1 MPEYSPAMDFIN
13 FISSQTTCTMRRVL
27 QLTASL
33 AIIFTIGCNRPE
45 KFEIRG
51 KITNAPGQMIYL
63 EELMVA
69 SVRPVDSA
77 KISSGGEFTLKQH
90 TGMPTFF
97 LLKLKENNFITLLID
112 SAEKITIEADAI
124 NFARDYKV
132 EGSPGSLLVQE
143 LNNKLN
149 TTKQKLDSIT
159 SLYTIYEGSP
169 EIEQLKKEWGE
180 SYQKIV
186 QEQVD
191 YSTNFVSEHPF
202 SMASVLALYQKFN
215 DENYVVRDLHALRV
229 AASALNSFYPNSEH
243 VKALYAN
250 TLQLIATER
259 AGKVRKIIEENAE
272 NSPDIV
278 LPDPDGKE
286 IALSSFRGKYVLVHF
301 WSALDENSR
310 IVNPVLAEIYSK
322 YKNRGFEIYQ
332 VSVDNDRNKWLEAI
346 EEDRLVWTNVGDM
359 KGSIQPV
366 MFYNIQSI
374 PYNYLLDK
382 EGVILA
388 KNLTGP
394 AIDKTLSSIFK

>member
-1 MPEYSPAMDFIN
+1 
-13 FISSQTTCTMRRVL
+13 MRRVL